1 MRTRPHLLLAVLA
14 LIVAACSSTGTTTA
28 PSTAEG
34 ELTVLAAASLKGV
47 MEQAARDYRAATGVT
62 LTVSTD
68 SSTALATQIREGAPA
83 DVFLSADTKNPV
95 DLADDGFASGAP
107 VDFAGNALT
116 VIVPSDNPAGLTSP
130 LDLAKDGVKVIAAGD
145 DVPISKYA
153 SQVIDNLSQ
162 EPGAPADFA
171 ARVAANT
178 VSKEDNVKA
187 VVAKVELGEG
197 DAAIVY
203 VTDAAAS
210 DEVRSIDVPADANVP
225 ATYAGIV
232 VKASPNQEAAE
243 AFLDWFAGPD
253 GQAILASF
261 GFLPA
266 PAD

>member
-1 MRTRPHLLLAVLA
+1 MFEHRDDDRAIDRRGRAHRTCRSIAQGRHGAGGQGLPGGDRRDPDDFDRLVDRP
-14 LIVAACSSTGTTTA
+14 
-28 PSTAEG
+28 
-34 ELTVLAAASLKGV
+34 
-47 MEQAARDYRAATGVT
+47 RDA
-62 LTVSTD
+62 D
-68 SSTALATQIREGAPA
+68 QEGAPA

-95 DLADDGFASGAP
+95 DLADDGFASGTP

-130 LDLAKDGVKVIAAGD
+130 LDLAKDGVKVIAAGE
-145 DVPISKYA
+145 DVPISRYA

-225 ATYAGIV
+225 AIYAGIV

-243 AFLDWFAGPD
+243 AFLDWFVGPD